1 MQQCSVCSSTNTEIV
16 EFNSTIK
23 EQFGPDI
30 SIQLKAIECKEC
42 GVKIDDV
49 SNDTIKIAALKQSR
63 IEAVKAI
70 LSFLLEKFTL
80 TCIER
85 ILGIRPFGT
94 LKKWQDDP
102 TLVNDVEFALLL
114 VLRVNPQIINK
125 LDNQKVKQINKGIYF
140 TTNNGQKIREIDLD
154 ETDLSVVTIDDT
166 LVVIGEKSV
175 RISVDEKKTTHK
187 PNEVFVNR

>member
-30 SIQLKAIECKEC
+30 SIQLNVIECKEC

-49 SNDTIKIAALKQSR
+49 VSNDAIKIAALKQSR
-63 IEAVKAI
+63 IEAVRTI

-85 ILGIRPFGT
+85 ILGIKFGT

-114 VLRVNPQIINK
+114 VLRVNPEVINK